1 MFEVLKER
9 VEVLSE
15 NVKTLSEVLVCFAG
29 VGGAVDLELCSQLN
43 RFPVAAGPPTGPPNC
58 ADDIS

>member
-1 MFEVLKER
+1 VFEVLKER

-29 VGGAVDLELCSQLN
+29 VGGAVDLELCS
-43 RFPVAAGPPTGPPNC
+43 
-58 ADDIS
+58 